1 VTRVLFTGE
10 RLHEDDALFGVDLA
24 RHQAAYEL
32 ARTLAADR
40 RVLDLG
46 CGTGYGTAEL
56 AGAARLAV
64 GVDRIAPGPSAGRA
78 GACFVRADLSGI
90 PLRPASFDLVVSF
103 QVIEH
108 LRDPGPYL
116 AAIAR
121 CLAPGGTALL
131 STPNRLTSDGVN
143 PFHVHEYEAEE
154 LASVLHRF
162 FAEVELRGVAAGPA
176 VADYFAARLR
186 RIRRIVRLDPLRL
199 RERLPRRLVEGLFAF
214 FARVVRRGIASGE
227 GLPDASWRDFPVG
240 PADGACLDLVAVCRS
255 PRPGAFS
262 DPPPRYS
269 T

>member
-1 VTRVLFTGE
+1 VLFTGE

-32 ARTLAADR
+32 ARTHAAGV

-46 CGTGYGTAEL
+46 CGTGYGTAGL

-64 GVDRIAPGPSAGRA
+64 GVDRIAPEPSAGRA
-78 GACFVRADLSGI
+78 GACFLRADLSGI
-90 PLRPASFDLVVSF
+90 PLRPSCFDLVVSF

-116 AAIAR
+116 EAIAR

-131 STPNRLTSDGVN
+131 TTPNRLTSDGVN
-143 PFHVHEYEAEE
+143 PFHVHEYEADE
-154 LASVLHRF
+154 LAGVLRRYF
-162 FAEVELRGVAAGPA
+162 EEVELRGVAAGPA
-176 VADYFAARLR
+176 VADYFASRLR

-227 GLPDASWRDFPVG
+227 GLPDATWRDFPIG
-240 PADGACLDLVAVCRS
+240 EADAACLDLVAICRA
-255 PRPGAFS
+255 PRADAVRVERS
-262 DPPPRYS
+262 RYS